1 MKLNYLNKTKV
12 DWDYSSL
19 AKTYDK
25 RADYSEKLVFNILN
39 ETGNAPWKPVIE
51 IGAGTGKLTK
61 LLCKAKLKVT
71 AVEPNIEM
79 RKIGKKNIKNC
90 DWIDGSAEKTN
101 VNGNYY
107 SAFFGSSFNVVNH
120 KKTIKELNR
129 ILFNGSKIIC
139 LFNHRNLNDNI
150 QKQIEMI
157 IKKNIKNY
165 DYGTRRKDLRPILK
179 KLGCFKDIKY
189 YEDNFNVKYKLKDIV
204 DAFKSHGTIKI
215 QSKSKFNLVINE
227 IQDFLVSLGKKS
239 LYVPYKTVAY
249 SATFKKNDNF
259 QSIMYRETEN

>member
-1 MKLNYLNKTKV
+1 MRLNYLNKTKV

-25 RADYSEKLVFNILN
+25 RADYSEKLVFNILRD
-39 ETGNAPWKPVIE
+39 TGNTPSKPVID

-61 LLCKAKLKVT
+61 ILCKAKLSVS
-71 AVEPNIEM
+71 AVEPNAEM
-79 RKIGKKNIKNC
+79 RKIGKKNIKDC

-107 SAFFGSSFNVVNH
+107 SAFFGSSFNVINH
-120 KKTIKELNR
+120 KKTIKELDR

-150 QKQIEMI
+150 QEHIEMI
-157 IKKNIKNY
+157 IKRNIKNY
-165 DYGTRRKDLRPILK
+165 DYGTRRKDLRPLLK

-189 YEDNFNVKYKLKDIV
+189 YEDDFNVKYKIQDVV

-215 QSKSKFNLVINE
+215 QSKNKFNLVINE
-227 IQDFLVSLGKKS
+227 IQDFLESLGKIF
-239 LYVPYKTVAY
+239 LYVPYKTVGY
-249 SATFKKNDNF
+249 SATFKKKIT
-259 QSIMYRETEN
+259 SSL

>member
-12 DWDYSSL
+12 SWNYSSL

-25 RADYSEKLVFNILN
+25 RADYSEKLVFKILN
-39 ETGNAPWKPVIE
+39 DTGNTPSKPVIE

-61 LLCKAKLKVT
+61 ILCKAKLSVK
-71 AVEPNIEM
+71 AVEPNNEM

-90 DWIDGSAEKTN
+90 DWIDGSAEKIN
-101 VNGNYY
+101 VNGSFY
-107 SAFFGSSFNVVNH
+107 SAFFGSSFNVINH

-139 LFNHRNLNDNI
+139 LFNHRNLDDNI

-165 DYGTRRKDLRPILK
+165 DYGTRRKDLGPLLK

-189 YEDNFNVKYKLKDIV
+189 YEDNFNVKYKLQDIV
-204 DAFKSHGTIKI
+204 DAFKSHGTIKM
-215 QSKSKFNLVINE
+215 QSKNKFPLIINE
-227 IQDFLVSLGKKS
+227 IQDYLESLGKKFI
-239 LYVPYKTVAY
+239 YVPYKTVGY
-249 SATFKKNDNF
+249 SAIFKK
-259 QSIMYRETEN
+259 R